1 MFAAAVGTFLV
12 SKEIWVLEHE
22 FYCGVG
28 MFIVLSGIV
37 KAVGPG
43 VSKFLDAEVDAQEA
57 ELRAIRQDE
66 IDRCKAALAEEE
78 EGQWMATS
86 YKELLA
92 VKQENVAMQYEIEY
106 RQRLA
111 EAYKQV
117 SCKLS
122 SYLVR

>member
-28 MFIVLSGIV
+28 MLIVLSGIV

-117 SCKLS
+117 SC
-122 SYLVR
+122 

>member
-1 MFAAAVGTFLV
+1 MFAAAVGSFLI

-28 MFIVLSGIV
+28 MLIVLSGIV

-43 VSKFLDAEVDAQEA
+43 VSKALDAEVDAQEA
-57 ELRAIRQDE
+57 ELKAIRQNE

-86 YKELLA
+86 YKELLQI
-92 VKQENVAMQYEIEY
+92 KQENVAMQYEIEY
-106 RQRLA
+106 RSRLS

-117 SCKLS
+117 SYKRQ
-122 SYLVR
+122 SYLIR